1 MAMNKYL
8 EKIANLD
15 IDLDEHGR
23 IKVAGMQINKDT
35 HIGQIAKPEHIV
47 SPGAKLSEGA
57 KTLFNRALHKV
68 ASTFQ
73 ERNPNWKHDA
83 IDTGVIGTL
92 GAATGFATHKL
103 APNLIGTAGKMH
115 NAKYLALSGATS
127 LAADYA
133 GIKLNKMISK
143 HVDKQV
149 S

>member
-8 EKIANLD
+8 EKIASLE

-23 IKVAGMQINKDT
+23 IKVASMQIDKGT
-35 HIGQIAKPEHIV
+35 HLGQVAKPEHIV

-57 KTLFNRALHKV
+57 KTLFNKALHKV

-92 GAATGFATHKL
+92 GAGTGFAVNKL
-103 APNLIGTAGKMH
+103 SPRLIGTSGKMH
-115 NAKYLALSGATS
+115 NAKLLALTGATS

-133 GIKLNKMISK
+133 GVKINKMISK